1 LVQQDA
7 KGAEPDN
14 RLLARWSRPRL
25 PAPMLR
31 DQVLFMS
38 GLMNRDLGGPPV
50 KPWQPDGLWQAV
62 AGVNSNTTTYQPDKD
77 GDLFRRSLYT
87 FWKRGMPPPNMVLFD
102 EANRETCS
110 VGRSTTNTPLQALT
124 TLNDPNFTIPAIAMA
139 QRTLLDVKQ
148 NAASQSGDPSDTLRR
163 LWLRTQ
169 GSEPNTAELTILS
182 TTWQWHHG
190 RYISQPDMAAR
201 RIAPALR
208 FINSPQDTLTLATY
222 SEVAEVLLNLDSTL
236 TNR

>member
-1 LVQQDA
+1 
-7 KGAEPDN
+7 
-14 RLLARWSRPRL
+14 
-25 PAPMLR
+25 
-31 DQVLFMS
+31 
-38 GLMNRDLGGPPV
+38 
-50 KPWQPDGLWQAV
+50 
-62 AGVNSNTTTYQPDKD
+62 
-77 GDLFRRSLYT
+77 
-87 FWKRGMPPPNMVLFD
+87 
-102 EANRETCS
+102 
-110 VGRSTTNTPLQALT
+110 
-124 TLNDPNFTIPAIAMA
+124 
-139 QRTLLDVKQ
+139 VKQ